1 MSDCIRLVQNE
12 KGEFEI
18 YDDTY
23 DITIHCR
30 SEEEQKKAEKL
41 LDAANRDMYWRKTTE
56 EPPKKEDADE
66 FWNVFGWYAAAKHA
80 GPVRWDLV
88 ALYAIDVPYWMPLP
102 EPPKGCEPHE

>member
-12 KGEFEI
+12 KCEFEI

-30 SEEEQKKAEKL
+30 IEEEQKKAEKL
-41 LDAANRDMYWRKTTE
+41 LDAANCDMYWRKTTE

-66 FWNVFGWYAAAKHA
+66 FWNVFGWYAASTMIWSYH
-80 GPVRWDLV
+80 P
-88 ALYAIDVPYWMPLP
+88 PYTKLLSGSCFSHSRPN
-102 EPPKGCEPHE
+102 G